1 VKKGGTLLEWRKKD
15 NRARAQKED
24 KMSLFDQ
31 ISNAKTS
38 NRGAKIQEPRE
49 LGTTAE
55 FIVKLDD
62 VKLQQSNRGMKTVF
76 VAEFTILEG
85 TERTPAG
92 CQRSWVQFPEH
103 REQTDP
109 GNIRAFV
116 QALLGKEDVSGAD
129 IQSVVE
135 GKANGAVLKLSVE
148 KIETQSGRDFWV
160 HTWRPSDGAA
170 ALPEIPSLTKE
181 AWLKGEGPGKVHP
194 KNPAYEYS
202 PDHPEWGVR
211 PV

>member
-1 VKKGGTLLEWRKKD
+1 
-15 NRARAQKED
+15 
-24 KMSLFDQ
+24 MSLFDQ

-49 LGTTAE
+49 LGSTAE
-55 FIVKLDD
+55 FVVRLDD

-76 VAEFTILEG
+76 VAEFTIVEG
-85 TERTPAG
+85 TERNPAG
-92 CQRSWVQFPEH
+92 TQRSWVQFPEH

-116 QALLGKEDVSGAD
+116 QAILDKEDVSGDD

-135 GKANGAVLKLSVE
+135 GSHNGCTLKLSVE

-160 HTWRPSDGAA
+160 HTWRSGGGAVA
-170 ALPEIPSLTKE
+170 APEVPELPTLTKE
-181 AWLKGEGPGKVHP
+181 SWLAGEGPGTVHP

-202 PDHPEWGVR
+202 SEHPDWGVR

>member
-1 VKKGGTLLEWRKKD
+1 
-15 NRARAQKED
+15 
-24 KMSLFDQ
+24 MSLFTQ

-55 FIVKLDD
+55 FVVRLDD
-62 VKLQQSNRGMKTVF
+62 VKLQQSNRGMKTIF
-76 VAEFTILEG
+76 VAEFTVLEG
-85 TERTPAG
+85 TERNPAG
-92 CQRSWVQFPEH
+92 CQRSWVQFPEY

-109 GNIRAFV
+109 GHILAFV
-116 QALLGKEDVSGAD
+116 QAILDREDVSGAD

-135 GKANGAVLKLSVE
+135 GNANGAVLKLSVE

-170 ALPEIPSLTKE
+170 APALPEVPTLTKE
-181 AWLKGEGPGKVHP
+181 SWREGEGPATVHP
-194 KNPAYEYS
+194 KNSAYEYNT
-202 PDHPEWGVR
+202 DHPEWGVR